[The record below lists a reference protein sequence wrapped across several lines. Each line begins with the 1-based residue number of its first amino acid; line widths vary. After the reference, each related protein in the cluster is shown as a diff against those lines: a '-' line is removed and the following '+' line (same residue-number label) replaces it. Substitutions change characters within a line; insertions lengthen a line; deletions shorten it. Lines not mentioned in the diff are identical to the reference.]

1 MRLAELIAETDSIV
15 QGQTALNEI
24 DIRGLTADSR
34 RVEPGWLFAAL
45 PGTRADGRAFI
56 ADAVSRGA
64 AALLVP
70 AEGDLPQLSRPVP
83 IIRDANPRRRLAL
96 LAAKFYGT
104 QPRVVA
110 AVTGTNGKTSTADFT
125 RQIWM
130 QLGRRAASLGTL
142 GVVTPDQEIAGALT
156 TPDPIELHRQLAE
169 LAAGGIDHLAMEASS
184 HGLDQ
189 FRLDGVR
196 VTAAAFTNLGRD
208 HLDYHP
214 TMAEYL
220 AAKQRLF
227 ESLLIDGGTA
237 VLNADA
243 PEFVSLVALCHH
255 RGLRVIGYGRKASEI
270 RLERAVPT
278 PAGQRLTIGL
288 FGKRHELDFPL
299 AGEFQAMNAL
309 AALGLVIGGDDDGEA
324 ALATLGQLTGVRG
337 RLERVAVHPN
347 GAAIYI
353 DYAHKPGALET
364 VLATLRPH
372 TSGKLAVV
380 FGCGGDRDR
389 GKRPQMGEIAERLA
403 DRVIVTDDNPRS
415 EDPAAIRAE
424 ILAACRNATEIG
436 DRAEAI
442 RSAIAGLAA
451 GDVLVIAGKGHETYQ
466 IVGDRTLP
474 FDDAAVAR
482 DALATIAPAPTVS
495 PAAAPMPLWSAD
507 ETAQATG
514 GRSTRDW
521 RATGVSIDSRSI
533 KATEM
538 FVALK
543 GPNFDGHDYVGAAL
557 TAGAAAALVHRVPDG
572 LPADAPLLIVDD
584 TMAGLEALGRA
595 ARRRSQATFLA
606 VTGSVGKTGTKEM
619 LRLALGADGATYAST
634 GNLNNQWGVPLSL
647 ANMARDCAYAVFELG
662 MNHAGEIGPLSRQV
676 RPKVA
681 IITTVEPAH
690 LEFFPSVEAIADA
703 KAEIFEGMDA
713 ESVAILNRDNP
724 HFGRL
729 AERATMQGIARIVSF
744 GRHAEAQARLVDST
758 LSAASSRISADILGD
773 AVGYRLQMPGAHWA
787 LNSLAALAAAKCV
800 GVDLAAAAA
809 ALAQLQ
815 PLKGRGQRVKIPL
828 AAGSIELIDE
838 SYNASPA
845 AMRAAFLVLAQTR
858 PASGGRRIAVLGDMR
873 ELGETARLL
882 HADLA
887 PDLKAARADLVFTC
901 GPLMEWLH
909 VSLPDAMRGSHAL
922 DSQAL
927 VPAVVGAVHA
937 GDVVLVKGS
946 LGSRMAPIVEAL
958 RALEGA
964 GPALPRAANGN

>member
-1 MRLAELIAETDSIV
+1 VRLDELIAETDSIV

-24 DIRGLTADSR
+24 EIRGLTADSR

-56 ADAVSRGA
+56 GDALSRGA

-70 AEGDLPQLSRPVP
+70 AEGDLPQLSRSVP
-83 IIRDANPRRRLAL
+83 MIRDANPRRRLAL
-96 LAAKFYGT
+96 LAATFYGT

-125 RQIWM
+125 RQIWI

-142 GVVTPDQEIAGALT
+142 GIVTPEREIAGALT

-169 LAAGGIDHLAMEASS
+169 LAGGGIDYLAMEASS

-227 ESLLIDGGTA
+227 DSLLIDGGTA

-255 RGLRVIGYGRKASEI
+255 RSLRVIGYGRKGTEI
-270 RLERAVPT
+270 RLERTAPT
-278 PAGQRLTIGL
+278 PAGQRLTISL

-309 AALGLVIGGDDDGEA
+309 AALGLVIGSGDDGEA
-324 ALATLGQLTGVRG
+324 AFATLGKLAGVRG

-347 GAAIYI
+347 GAAIYV

-372 TSGKLAVV
+372 ASGNLVVV

-442 RSAIAGLAA
+442 LSAIAGLAA
-451 GDVLVIAGKGHETYQ
+451 GDLLVIAGKGHETYQ

-482 DALATIAPAPTVS
+482 DALATRAPAATAP
-495 PAAAPMPLWSAD
+495 PPAPMPLWSAD
-507 ETAQATG
+507 EAAQATG
-514 GRSTRDW
+514 GKSTGDW
-521 RATGVSIDSRSI
+521 RAVGVSIDSRSV
-533 KATEM
+533 KPNEL

-557 TAGAAAALVHRVPDG
+557 KAGAAAALVHRFPDG
-572 LPADAPLLIVDD
+572 VPTDAPLLVVDD
-584 TMAGLEALGRA
+584 TMAGLEALGQA
-595 ARRRSQATFLA
+595 ARRRSHATFLA

-619 LRLALGADGATYAST
+619 LRLALGANGSTYAST

-703 KAEIFEGMDA
+703 KAEIFEGMDG

-724 HFGRL
+724 HYQRL
-729 AERATMQGIARIVSF
+729 AESATARGVGRVVSF

-773 AVGYRLQMPGAHWA
+773 NVEYRLQMPGAHWA
-787 LNSLAALAAAKCV
+787 LNSLAVLAAATCV
-800 GVDLAAAAA
+800 GADLAAAAA
-809 ALAQLQ
+809 ALSRLE
-815 PLKGRGQRVKIPL
+815 PLKGRGQRVRIPL
-828 AAGSIELIDE
+828 AGGSIELIDE

-845 AMRAAFLVLAQTR
+845 AMRAAFQVLAQTR

-909 VSLPDAMRGSHAL
+909 VSLPDAMRGGHAP

-927 VPAVVGAVHA
+927 VPMVVNAVQA

-964 GPALPRAANGN
+964 GQALPRAANGN

>member
-1 MRLAELIAETDSIV
+1 VRLDALIAETDSIV
-15 QGQTALNEI
+15 QGQSALNEI
-24 DIRGLTADSR
+24 EIRGLTADSR
-34 RVEPGWLFAAL
+34 KVEPGWLFAAL

-56 ADAVSRGA
+56 ADALTRGA

-70 AEGDLPQLSRPVP
+70 AEGELPPLARPVP
-83 IIRDANPRRRLAL
+83 LIRDANPRRRLAL
-96 LAAKFYGT
+96 MAAQFYGR

-142 GVVTPDQEIAGALT
+142 GLVTPEREIAGALT

-169 LAAGGIDHLAMEASS
+169 LAAGGIDRLAMEASS

-214 TMAEYL
+214 TMAAYL

-227 ESLLIDGGTA
+227 ETLVIDGGAA

-243 PEFVSLVALCHH
+243 PEYESLLALCRR
-255 RGLRVIGYGRKASEI
+255 RGLRVIGYGRKGGEI
-270 RLERAVPT
+270 RLERTVPT
-278 PAGQRLTIGL
+278 PVGQRLTIDA
-288 FGKRHELDFPL
+288 FGRRHEIDFPL

-309 AALGLVIGGDDDGEA
+309 AALGLVVGGGDA
-324 ALATLGQLTGVRG
+324 ADAAVAVLPRLAGVRG

-347 GAAIYI
+347 GAAIYV

-364 VLATLRPH
+364 VLTTLRPH
-372 TSGKLAVV
+372 TSGRLVVV

-436 DRAEAI
+436 DRAAAI

-451 GDVLVIAGKGHETYQ
+451 GDLLVIAGKGHETYQ

-482 DALATIAPAPTVS
+482 DALA
-495 PAAAPMPLWSAD
+495 AAALPLWSAA
-507 ETAQATG
+507 EAAQATG

-521 RATGVSIDSRSI
+521 RADGVSIDSRSV
-533 KATEM
+533 KRDEL

-543 GPNFDGHDYVGAAL
+543 GPNFDGHDYVAAAL
-557 TAGAAAALVHRVPDG
+557 KAGAAAALVQRVPTG
-572 LPADAPLLIVDD
+572 LPADAPLLVVED
-584 TMAGLEALGRA
+584 TMAGLEALGQA
-595 ARRRSQATFLA
+595 ARRRSAATFLA

-619 LRLALGADGATYAST
+619 LRLALGAGGVTYASA

-662 MNHAGEIGPLSRQV
+662 MNHPGEIGPLSRQV

-681 IITTVEPAH
+681 IVTTVEPAH

-713 ESVAILNRDNP
+713 DGIAILNRDNP
-724 HFGRL
+724 HFRRL
-729 AERATMQGIARIVSF
+729 AKSATERGVGRVVSF

-758 LSAASSRISADILGD
+758 LGAAASRIAADILGEQVD
-773 AVGYRLQMPGAHWA
+773 YRLQMPGLHWA
-787 LNSLAALAAAKCV
+787 LNSLAVLAAAKCV

-809 ALAQLQ
+809 ALAALQ
-815 PLKGRGQRVKIPL
+815 PLKGRGQRVKIPVVG
-828 AAGSIELIDE
+828 GSIELIDE

-845 AMRAAFLVLAQTR
+845 AMRAAFQVLAQTR
-858 PASGGRRIAVLGDMR
+858 PGSGGRRVAVLGDMR

-887 PDLKAARADLVFTC
+887 PELKAARADLVFTC

-909 VSLPDAMRGSHAL
+909 VSLPEGIRAVHAP
-922 DSQAL
+922 DSRAL
-927 VPAVVGAVHA
+927 VAPVVDAVRA

-958 RALEGA
+958 RALA
-964 GPALPRAANGN
+964 DTPRDLPRAANGN

>member
-1 MRLAELIAETDSIV
+1 VRLNELIAETDSIV

-24 DIRGLTADSR
+24 EIRGLTADSR
-34 RVEPGWLFAAL
+34 KVEPGWLFAAL

-56 ADAVSRGA
+56 ADALARGA

-70 AEGDLPQLSRPVP
+70 AEGDMPELPRPVP
-83 IIRDANPRRRLAL
+83 MIRDANPRRRLAL
-96 LAAKFYGT
+96 LAAKFYGK
-104 QPRVVA
+104 QPRIVA

-125 RQIWM
+125 RQIWK

-142 GVVTPDQEIAGALT
+142 GIVTPEQEIAGALT

-169 LAAGGIDHLAMEASS
+169 LADDGIDYLAMEASS

-196 VTAAAFTNLGRD
+196 VAAAAFTNLGRD

-220 AAKQRLF
+220 TAKQRLF
-227 ESLLIDGGTA
+227 ETLLIDGGTA

-243 PEFVSLVALCHH
+243 PEYVTLVALCHH

-270 RLERAVPT
+270 RLERTVPT
-278 PAGQRLTIGL
+278 PAGQRLTISL

-309 AALGLVIGGDDDGEA
+309 AAVGLVIGGGDDSEA
-324 ALATLGQLTGVRG
+324 AIKTLTKLSGVRG

-347 GAAIYI
+347 GAAIYV

-364 VLATLRPH
+364 VLTTLRPH
-372 TSGKLAVV
+372 ASGKLVVV

-415 EDPAAIRAE
+415 EDPAAIRVE
-424 ILAACRNATEIG
+424 VLAACRNATEIG
-436 DRAEAI
+436 DRADAI
-442 RSAIAGLAA
+442 RSAIAGLSP
-451 GDVLVIAGKGHETYQ
+451 GDLLVVAGKGHETYQ

-482 DALATIAPAPTVS
+482 DALARTAPATPL
-495 PAAAPMPLWSAD
+495 ALWSAD
-507 ETAQATG
+507 EAAEATG
-514 GRSTRDW
+514 GRSTGDW
-521 RATGVSIDSRSI
+521 RAVGVSIDSRSI
-533 KATEM
+533 KAGEL

-543 GPNFDGHDYVGAAL
+543 GPNFDGHEYVGAAL
-557 TAGAAAALVHRVPDG
+557 KAGASAALVHRVPDG
-572 LPADAPLLIVDD
+572 LPADVPLLVADD
-584 TMAGLEALGRA
+584 TMAGLEALGQA
-595 ARRRSQATFLA
+595 ARRRSHAAFLA

-619 LRLALGADGATYAST
+619 LRLALGASGATYAST

-676 RPKVA
+676 RPRIAVV
-681 IITTVEPAH
+681 TTVEPAH

-713 ESVAILNRDNP
+713 EGIAILNRDNP
-724 HFGRL
+724 HYQRL
-729 AERATMQGIARIVSF
+729 ADAAARQGVGRIVSF
-744 GRHAEAQARLVDST
+744 GRHAEAQARLVDIA
-758 LSAASSRISADILGD
+758 LSAASTQINAEILGESVD
-773 AVGYRLQMPGAHWA
+773 YRLQMPGVHWA
-787 LNSLAALAAAKCV
+787 LNSLAVLAAAKCA
-800 GVDLAAAAA
+800 GADLATAAT
-809 ALAQLQ
+809 ALPRLQ
-815 PLKGRGQRVKIPL
+815 PLKGRGQRVKIPM
-828 AAGSIELIDE
+828 AGGSIELIDE

-845 AMRAAFLVLAQTR
+845 AMRAAFQVLAQTR

-873 ELGETARLL
+873 ELGETSRLL

-909 VSLPDAMRGSHAL
+909 VSLPDAMRGSHAP

-927 VPAVVGAVHA
+927 APAVVDAVRA

-964 GPALPRAANGN
+964 DQNLPRAVNGN

>member
-1 MRLAELIAETDSIV
+1 VRLDELITETDIVV
-15 QGQTALNEI
+15 QGQAALNEI
-24 DIRGLTADSR
+24 EIRGLTADSR
-34 RVEPGWLFAAL
+34 KVEPGWLFAAL

-56 ADAVSRGA
+56 ADALTRGA

-70 AEGDLPQLSRPVP
+70 AEGDVPQLPRPVP
-83 IIRDANPRRRLAL
+83 MIRDANPRRRLAL
-96 LAAKFYGT
+96 LAAQFYGR

-130 QLGRRAASLGTL
+130 RLGRRAASLGTL
-142 GVVTPDQEIAGALT
+142 GVVTPDQEIPGALT

-208 HLDYHP
+208 HLDYHA

-255 RGLRVIGYGRKASEI
+255 RGLRVIGYGRRASEI

-309 AALGLVIGGDDDGEA
+309 AALGLVIGGGDDGEA

-337 RLERVAVHPN
+337 RLERVAVRPN
-347 GAAIYI
+347 GAAIYV

-424 ILAACRNATEIG
+424 ILAACRNAAEIG
-436 DRAEAI
+436 DRAAAI

-482 DALATIAPAPTVS
+482 EALTTLAPPATAS
-495 PAAAPMPLWSAD
+495 PAAPLPLWSAD
-507 ETAQATG
+507 EAAQATG

-521 RATGVSIDSRSI
+521 SAVGVSIDSRSV
-533 KATEM
+533 KPKEL

-557 TAGAAAALVHRVPDG
+557 RAGAAAALVHRVPEG
-572 LPADAPLLIVDD
+572 LPADAPLLVVDD
-584 TMAGLEALGRA
+584 TMAGLEALGQA

-619 LRLALGADGATYAST
+619 LRLALGASGPTYAST

-647 ANMARDCAYAVFELG
+647 ANMGRDCAYAVFELG

-703 KAEIFEGMDA
+703 KAEIFEGMEA

-724 HFGRL
+724 HFERL
-729 AERATMQGIARIVSF
+729 AERATMQGIGRIVSF
-744 GRHAEAQARLVDST
+744 GRNAEAQARLVDST

-773 AVGYRLQMPGAHWA
+773 AVDYRLQMPGAHWA
-787 LNSLAALAAAKCV
+787 LNSLAVLAAAKCV
-800 GVDLAAAAA
+800 GVDLGAAAA

-815 PLKGRGQRVKIPL
+815 PLKGRGQRVKISL

-845 AMRAAFLVLAQTR
+845 AMRAAFQVLAQTR

-873 ELGETARLL
+873 ELGETSRLL

-909 VSLPDAMRGSHAL
+909 VSLSDAMRGGHAA

-927 VPAVVGAVHA
+927 LPAVVNAVHA

-958 RALEGA
+958 RALEGS
-964 GPALPRAANGN
+964 GQALPRAANGN

>member
-1 MRLAELIAETDSIV
+1 VRLDELIAETDSIV

-24 DIRGLTADSR
+24 EIRGLTADSR
-34 RVEPGWLFAAL
+34 KVEPGWLFAAL

-56 ADAVSRGA
+56 ADALDRGA

-70 AEGDLPQLSRPVP
+70 EGDLPQLSRSIPM
-83 IIRDANPRRRLAL
+83 IRDANPRRRLAL
-96 LAAKFYGT
+96 LAARFYGR

-125 RQIWM
+125 RQIWK

-142 GVVTPDQEIAGALT
+142 GVVTPEQEIAGALT

-169 LAAGGIDHLAMEASS
+169 LAADGIDCLAMEASS

-196 VTAAAFTNLGRD
+196 VTAAAFTNLARD

-214 TMAEYL
+214 TMTDYL

-227 ESLLIDGGTA
+227 ETLLVDGGAA

-243 PEFVSLVALCHH
+243 PEYATLVALCHH

-270 RLERAVPT
+270 RLERTAPT
-278 PAGQRLTIGL
+278 PAGQRLTVSLSG
-288 FGKRHELDFPL
+288 RRRELDFPL

-309 AALGLVIGGDDDGEA
+309 AALGLVIGCGEDGERA
-324 ALATLGQLTGVRG
+324 FETLSGLTGVRG
-337 RLERVAVHPN
+337 RLERVAAHPN
-347 GAAIYI
+347 GAAVYV

-372 TSGKLAVV
+372 ASGKLVVV

-415 EDPAAIRAE
+415 EDPAVIRAE

-442 RSAIAGLAA
+442 RSAIAGLGA
-451 GDVLVIAGKGHETYQ
+451 GDLLVIAGKGHETYQ

-482 DALATIAPAPTVS
+482 AALGTLAPVAIGS
-495 PAAAPMPLWSAD
+495 PAEPMPLWSA
-507 ETAQATG
+507 EEAARATG

-521 RATGVSIDSRSI
+521 RAGGISIDSRSVRPG
-533 KATEM
+533 EL

-543 GPNFDGHDYVGAAL
+543 GPNFDGHDYVRAAL
-557 TAGAAAALVHRVPDG
+557 KAGAAAALVQRVPDG
-572 LPADAPLLIVDD
+572 LPPDAPLLVAGD
-584 TMAGLEALGRA
+584 TMAGLEALGQA
-595 ARRRSQATFLA
+595 ARRRSHAAFLA

-619 LRLALGADGATYAST
+619 LRLALGTSGATYAST

-676 RPKVA
+676 RPKIA

-713 ESVAILNRDNP
+713 EGIAVLNRDNP
-724 HFGRL
+724 HYLRL
-729 AERATMQGIARIVSF
+729 EDAAARQGVGRIVSF
-744 GRHAEAQARLVDST
+744 GRHAEAQARLADAT
-758 LSAASSRISADILGD
+758 LSAASTQISAEILGESVD
-773 AVGYRLQMPGAHWA
+773 YRLQMPGAHWA
-787 LNSLAALAAAKCV
+787 LNSLAVLAAAKCA
-800 GVDLAAAAA
+800 GADLATAAA
-809 ALAQLQ
+809 ALARLQ
-815 PLKGRGQRVKIPL
+815 PLKGRGQRVKIPM
-828 AAGSIELIDE
+828 AGGSIELIDE

-845 AMRAAFLVLAQTR
+845 AMRAAFQVLSQTR

-873 ELGETARLL
+873 ELGETSRLL

-887 PDLKAARADLVFTC
+887 PDLRAARADLVFTC

-909 VSLPDAMRGSHAL
+909 ISLPDAMRGGHAP
-922 DSQAL
+922 DSEAL
-927 VPAVVGAVHA
+927 IPAVVDAVRS

-964 GPALPRAANGN
+964 GHDLPRAVNGN

>member
-1 MRLAELIAETDSIV
+1 VRLDELIAETDSIV

-24 DIRGLTADSR
+24 EIRGLTADSR
-34 RVEPGWLFAAL
+34 KVEPGWLFAAL

-56 ADAVSRGA
+56 ADALSRGA

-70 AEGDLPQLSRPVP
+70 TEGDLPQLSRAVP
-83 IIRDANPRRRLAL
+83 MIRDANPRRRLAL
-96 LAAKFYGT
+96 LAATFYGK
-104 QPRVVA
+104 QPRIVA

-142 GVVTPDQEIAGALT
+142 GIVAPDQEIAGALT

-169 LAAGGIDHLAMEASS
+169 LAGGGIDHLAMEASS

-214 TMAEYL
+214 TMVEYL

-255 RGLRVIGYGRKASEI
+255 RGLRVIGYGRKGAEI
-270 RLERAVPT
+270 RLERSTPT
-278 PAGQRLTIGL
+278 PTGQRLTISLSGR
-288 FGKRHELDFPL
+288 RHELDFPL

-309 AALGLVIGGDDDGEA
+309 AALGLVIGGGDDGEA
-324 ALATLGQLTGVRG
+324 AIKTLSKLTGVRG

-347 GAAIYI
+347 GAAIYV

-372 TSGKLAVV
+372 TSGKLVVV

-424 ILAACRNATEIG
+424 ILAACRNATETG

-442 RSAIAGLAA
+442 RNAIAGLAA
-451 GDVLVIAGKGHETYQ
+451 GDLLVIAGKGHETYQ

-482 DALATIAPAPTVS
+482 EVLAALTPAATVS
-495 PAAAPMPLWSAD
+495 PAAPMPLWSAD
-507 ETAQATG
+507 EAAQATG

-521 RATGVSIDSRSI
+521 RAVGVSIDSRSV
-533 KATEM
+533 KPSEL

-557 TAGAAAALVHRVPDG
+557 KVGAAAALVHRVPDG
-572 LPADAPLLIVDD
+572 LPTDAPLLVVED
-584 TMAGLEALGRA
+584 TMTGLEALGQA
-595 ARRRSQATFLA
+595 ARRRSTATFLA

-619 LRLALGADGATYAST
+619 LRLALGASGITYAST

-647 ANMARDCAYAVFELG
+647 SNMARDCAYAVFELG
-662 MNHAGEIGPLSRQV
+662 MNHPGEIGPLSRQV

-703 KAEIFEGMDA
+703 KAEIFEGMGA
-713 ESVAILNRDNP
+713 ESIAILNRDNP
-724 HFGRL
+724 HFERLTKSATERGVGRV
-729 AERATMQGIARIVSF
+729 VSF

-758 LSAASSRISADILGD
+758 LSAASSRISADILGESIE
-773 AVGYRLQMPGAHWA
+773 YRLQMPGAHWA

-800 GVDLAAAAA
+800 GADLAAAAA

-815 PLKGRGQRVKIPL
+815 PLKGRGQRVKI
-828 AAGSIELIDE
+828 AVAGGSIELIDE

-845 AMRAAFLVLAQTR
+845 AMRAAFQVLAQTR

-909 VSLPDAMRGSHAL
+909 VSLPDPMRGAHAP

-927 VPAVVGAVHA
+927 VSTVVNAVHA

-964 GPALPRAANGN
+964 GQDLLRAANGN

>member
-1 MRLAELIAETDSIV
+1 VQLNELIAETDSIV

-24 DIRGLTADSR
+24 EIRGLTADSR
-34 RVEPGWLFAAL
+34 KVEPGWLFAAL

-56 ADAVSRGA
+56 ADALTRGA

-70 AEGDLPQLSRPVP
+70 AEGDLPHLSRPVP
-83 IIRDANPRRRLAL
+83 MIRDANPRRRLAL
-96 LAAKFYGT
+96 LAARFYGK

-142 GVVTPDQEIAGALT
+142 GIVTPEQEIAGALT

-169 LAAGGIDHLAMEASS
+169 LAGGSIDYLAMEASS

-196 VTAAAFTNLGRD
+196 VTAGAFTNLGRD

-270 RLERAVPT
+270 RLERTTPT
-278 PAGQRLTIGL
+278 PTGQRLTISL
-288 FGKRHELDFPL
+288 LGKRYELDFPL

-309 AALGLVIGGDDDGEA
+309 AAVGLVIGGGDDGEA
-324 ALATLGQLTGVRG
+324 ALETLSKLTGVRG

-347 GAAIYI
+347 GAAIYV

-372 TSGKLAVV
+372 TGGKLVVV

-436 DRAEAI
+436 DRAAAI

-451 GDVLVIAGKGHETYQ
+451 GDLLVIAGKGHETYQ

-482 DALATIAPAPTVS
+482 DALATAS
-495 PAAAPMPLWSAD
+495 PAAPLPLWSAA
-507 ETAQATG
+507 EAAQATG
-514 GRSTRDW
+514 GKSTRDW
-521 RATGVSIDSRSI
+521 RAVGLSIDSRSV
-533 KATEM
+533 KPNEL

-557 TAGAAAALVHRVPDG
+557 KAGAVAALVQRVPDG
-572 LPADAPLLIVDD
+572 LPDDAPLLVVDD
-584 TMAGLEALGRA
+584 TMAGLEALGQA
-595 ARRRSQATFLA
+595 ARQRSAATFLA

-619 LRLALGADGATYAST
+619 LRLALGASGATYAST

-662 MNHAGEIGPLSRQV
+662 MNHPGEIGPLSRQV
-676 RPKVA
+676 GPKVA

-703 KAEIFEGMDA
+703 KAEIFEGMGA
-713 ESVAILNRDNP
+713 ESIAILNRDNP
-724 HFGRL
+724 HFERL
-729 AERATMQGIARIVSF
+729 AKSATEHGVGRVIAF
-744 GRHAEAQARLVDST
+744 GRHAEAHARLVDST

-773 AVGYRLQMPGAHWA
+773 SVDYRLQMPGAHWA
-787 LNSLAALAAAKCV
+787 LNSLAVLAAAKFV
-800 GVDLAAAAA
+800 GVDLSAAAA
-809 ALAQLQ
+809 ALARLE
-815 PLKGRGQRVKIPL
+815 PLKGRGQRVKIAL
-828 AAGSIELIDE
+828 AGGSIELIDE

-845 AMRAAFLVLAQTR
+845 AMRAAFQVLAQTR

-873 ELGETARLL
+873 ELGETSRLL

-901 GPLMEWLH
+901 GPLMEWLN
-909 VSLPDAMRGSHAL
+909 VSLPDAMRGGHAA

-927 VPAVVGAVHA
+927 TPMVVNAVHA

-964 GPALPRAANGN
+964 GQPLPRAANGN

>member
-1 MRLAELIAETDSIV
+1 VRLDELIAETDSIV

-24 DIRGLTADSR
+24 EIRGLTADSR
-34 RVEPGWLFAAL
+34 KIEPGWLFAAL
-45 PGTRADGRAFI
+45 PGTRADGRTFI
-56 ADAVSRGA
+56 ADALARGA

-70 AEGDLPQLSRPVP
+70 AEGELPQLSRPVP
-83 IIRDANPRRRLAL
+83 VIRAANPRRRLAL
-96 LAAKFYGT
+96 LAAKFYGR

-110 AVTGTNGKTSTADFT
+110 AVTGTNGKTSTADFA

-130 QLGRRAASLGTL
+130 HLGRRAASLGTL
-142 GVVTPDQEIAGALT
+142 GIVAPEQEIAGTLT

-169 LAAGGIDHLAMEASS
+169 LAEGGIDHLAMEASS

-196 VTAAAFTNLGRD
+196 VTAAAFTNLARD

-227 ESLLIDGGTA
+227 ETLLIDGGTA

-255 RGLRVIGYGRKASEI
+255 RGLRVIGYGRKASDI
-270 RLERAVPT
+270 RLERAAPT
-278 PAGQRLTIGL
+278 AIGQRLTIAM

-309 AALGLVIGGDDDGEA
+309 AALGLVIGGGEDGEA
-324 ALATLGQLTGVRG
+324 ALKTLRKLTGVRG

-347 GAAIYI
+347 GAAIYV

-364 VLATLRPH
+364 VLQTLRPH
-372 TSGKLAVV
+372 TSGKLIVV

-415 EDPAAIRAE
+415 EAPAAIRAA
-424 ILAACRNATEIG
+424 ILAACRKATEIG

-474 FDDAAVAR
+474 FDDAAIAR
-482 DALATIAPAPTVS
+482 DALATLAPAATAS
-495 PAAAPMPLWSAD
+495 PAEPMPLWSAD
-507 ETAQATG
+507 EAAQATG
-514 GRSTRDW
+514 GKSTRDW
-521 RATGVSIDSRSI
+521 RAVGVSIDSRSI
-533 KATEM
+533 RQNEL
-538 FVALK
+538 FVALR
-543 GPNFDGHDYVGAAL
+543 GPNFDGHDYVAAAL
-557 TAGAAAALVHRVPDG
+557 KAGASAALVHRVPEGFPD
-572 LPADAPLLIVDD
+572 DAPLLVVAD
-584 TMAGLEALGRA
+584 TMSGLEALGQA
-595 ARRRSQATFLA
+595 ARRRSHATFLA

-619 LRLALGADGATYAST
+619 LRLALGASGVTYASS

-662 MNHAGEIGPLSRQV
+662 MNHPGEIGPLSRQV

-690 LEFFPSVEAIADA
+690 LEFFPSVEAISDA
-703 KAEIFEGMDA
+703 KAEIFEGLD
-713 ESVAILNRDNP
+713 SGGIAILNRDNP
-724 HFGRL
+724 HFERL
-729 AERATMQGIARIVSF
+729 AKSATAQGVGRIVSF
-744 GRHAEAQARLVDST
+744 GRHAEAQARIVDST
-758 LSAASSRISADILGD
+758 LSAASSRIAADILGESVD
-773 AVGYRLQMPGAHWA
+773 YRLPMPGAHWA
-787 LNSLAALAAAKCV
+787 LNSLAVLAAAKCA
-800 GVDLAAAAA
+800 GANLAAAAA

-815 PLKGRGQRVKIPL
+815 PLKGRGQRVKI
-828 AAGSIELIDE
+828 AVAGGSIELIDE

-845 AMRAAFLVLAQTR
+845 AMRAAFQVLAQTR

-887 PDLKAARADLVFTC
+887 PDLKAARADLVFSC

-909 VSLPDAMRGSHAL
+909 VSLPDQMRGGHAP

-927 VPAVVGAVHA
+927 IPMVVNAVHA

-946 LGSRMAPIVEAL
+946 LGSRMAPIVEGL

-964 GPALPRAANGN
+964 SPSLPRAANGN